1 MKKLNVHSVRHATS
15 RLQKSARIRAE
26 EEARRIP
33 WQRLQETRNQYI
45 EWQEFCFWA
54 RSVLETEKGIPDWL
68 GAILQRRCPGFLEKD
83 KALSSKAS
91 QKRPPALRLEDW
103 IDDNAF
109 RVARREGW
117 FFAVTYYAVRDPR
130 YQRAEVCWSECVKKW
145 KKARPISYP
154 SFEEWQDLA
163 AQCDETARLT
173 AGEREARSS
182 SKLVHPDRLAEA
194 VAHYVDFEAL
204 AYWAR
209 PALEYGPGLPQEV
222 ARQLGHLCPG
232 YLGTQPKK
240 KATDSQ
246 DGAQEW
252 DQLMLWI
259 GDHFFQD
266 AKREGW
272 FDAILVQA
280 RIHPRAI
287 RTMEYADHCDEV
299 WSSEIPNPY
308 PSFEEWRRDADSYVE
323 LPGE

>member
-1 MKKLNVHSVRHATS
+1 LKKLNVHSVRHATS

-91 QKRPPALRLEDW
+91 QKQPPALRLEDW

-163 AQCDETARLT
+163 AQCDETAHLV
-173 AGEREARSS
+173 AVERKARESA
-182 SKLVHPDRLAEA
+182 KLVDPDRLAES
-194 VAHYVDFEAL
+194 VARYIDYEAR

-209 PALEYGPGLPQEV
+209 LALERGAKLSTEV
-222 ARQLGHLCPG
+222 LLELQRVCPG
-232 YLGTQPKK
+232 YLNSRLKPCTKTSSG
-240 KATDSQ
+240 
-246 DGAQEW
+246 GAQDWEH
-252 DQLMLWI
+252 LMLWV

-266 AKREGW
+266 AKAEGW
-272 FDAILVQA
+272 FDAILIQV
-280 RIHPRAI
+280 RSHPRAI
-287 RTMEYADHCDEV
+287 RTMEYADHCDEL
-299 WSSEIPNPY
+299 WGDKRPSPY
-308 PSFEEWRRDADSYVE
+308 PLFEDWRREADSFVD
-323 LPGE
+323 LD